1 MNPRRAI
8 LPLLAAAL
16 LAGCSAYRLGTGEA
30 TARDIEVLPVRN
42 AAPLPGVHAVLH
54 QSLVTALAAD
64 RRLRVRSGGDR
75 LETEV
80 VGMERVAATRSTTDA
95 LLAGQLRITLTVRCT
110 LRSADGKVARFAD
123 RPFSATAI
131 VSASADLAGE
141 ERSVLPRLATEIAAQ
156 VRDAAAGSW

>member
-1 MNPRRAI
+1 MNLRRAI
-8 LPLLAAAL
+8 TVLVASAL

-30 TARDIEVLPVRN
+30 ASRDIEVMPVRN
-42 AAPLPGVHAVLH
+42 AAPIPGVHAVLH
-54 QSLVTALAAD
+54 QSLVTALSAD

-80 VGMERVAATRSTTDA
+80 TGMERVAATRSTSDA

-110 LRSADGKVARFAD
+110 LRSADGKATRFAD
-123 RPFSATAI
+123 RPFAATAI
-131 VSASADLAGE
+131 ISASADLAGE